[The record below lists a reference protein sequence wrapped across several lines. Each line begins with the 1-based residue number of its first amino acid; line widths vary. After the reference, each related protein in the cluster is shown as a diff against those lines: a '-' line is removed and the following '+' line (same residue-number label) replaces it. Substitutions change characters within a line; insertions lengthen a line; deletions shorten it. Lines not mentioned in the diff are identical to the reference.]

1 MNRRLSHTHAVRT
14 EYHTEV
20 QSKLQQIK
28 IGRSPDHRT
37 AECAKACGCMH
48 QRGCDTFSLKYHQR
62 L

>member
-1 MNRRLSHTHAVRT
+1 
-14 EYHTEV
+14 V

-37 AECAKACGCMH
+37 AECAKAYGCMH
-48 QRGCDTFSLKYHQR
+48 QRGCDTFSLEYHQR